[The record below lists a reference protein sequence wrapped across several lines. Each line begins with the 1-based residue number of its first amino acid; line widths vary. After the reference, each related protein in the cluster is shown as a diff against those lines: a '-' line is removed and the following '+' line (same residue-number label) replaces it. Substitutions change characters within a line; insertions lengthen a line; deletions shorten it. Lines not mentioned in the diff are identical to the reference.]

1 MELNDQI
8 EQLDQAN
15 DKLRQRVNEL
25 ESSHTKMAQDTEA
38 AMKELASS
46 EQVYKKEI
54 QTLKYE
60 NKRQGF
66 DLKDVKDRLEKTKT
80 EYDVQF

>member
-1 MELNDQI
+1 
-8 EQLDQAN
+8 
-15 DKLRQRVNEL
+15 
-25 ESSHTKMAQDTEA
+25 MAQDTEA

-46 EQVYKKEI
+46 EQLYKKEI